1 MRHTQKERI
10 MRSVCARGRRS
21 FSFARSLSASDI
33 ESMMNGE
40 KKSAQIL
47 NLSRASFA
55 LFEREH
61 ECLVAPDHDAPSRV
75 LNRLGFAA
83 FVLDFPDVCRKKEKR
98 RHGGG
103 AKARVSECRF
113 LRERETRSSI
123 PVVVFLALLSSL
135 SFFQKSDFDETAF
148 QIPPR
153 DARARE
159 KERVER
165 ERETTQ

>member
-1 MRHTQKERI
+1 MMR
-10 MRSVCARGRRS
+10 
-21 FSFARSLSASDI
+21 
-33 ESMMNGE
+33 GE
-40 KKSAQIL
+40 KKSAH
-47 NLSRASFA
+47 NFESLSRFFFPA
-55 LFEREH
+55 REGRGMPR
-61 ECLVAPDHDAPSRV
+61 VAPDHDAPSRV
-75 LNRLGFAA
+75 LDRLGFAA

-103 AKARVSECRF
+103 GAKAQKRVSVVFC
-113 LRERETRSSI
+113 ERETRSSI

>member
-1 MRHTQKERI
+1 
-10 MRSVCARGRRS
+10 MRSREAFVFVRAVAFRVGYRIDDEWRKKKCTD
-21 FSFARSLSASDI
+21 FESLS
-33 ESMMNGE
+33 
-40 KKSAQIL
+40 L
-47 NLSRASFA
+47 LFP
-55 LFEREH
+55 FERED

-98 RHGGG
+98 RNGGG
-103 AKARVSECRF
+103 ASARVSVVF
-113 LRERETRSSI
+113 FERETRSSI
-123 PVVVFLALLSSL
+123 PNVVFLALLSSL
-135 SFFQKSDFDETAF
+135 SFFQKSDDETAF

>member
-1 MRHTQKERI
+1 
-10 MRSVCARGRRS
+10 
-21 FSFARSLSASDI
+21 
-33 ESMMNGE
+33 MMNGE

-47 NLSRASFA
+47 NLSLASFS
-55 LFEREH
+55 LFERED

-75 LNRLGFAA
+75 LDRLGFAA

-103 AKARVSECRF
+103 GAKAQKRVSVVF
-113 LRERETRSSI
+113 FERETRSSI

>member
-1 MRHTQKERI
+1 MSVER
-10 MRSVCARGRRS
+10 RRREDTVVVVRKRKSVSVVFC
-21 FSFARSLSASDI
+21 
-33 ESMMNGE
+33 
-40 KKSAQIL
+40 
-47 NLSRASFA
+47 
-55 LFEREH
+55 
-61 ECLVAPDHDAPSRV
+61 
-75 LNRLGFAA
+75 
-83 FVLDFPDVCRKKEKR
+83 
-98 RHGGG
+98 
-103 AKARVSECRF
+103 
-113 LRERETRSSI
+113 ERETRSSI

>member
-1 MRHTQKERI
+1 MP
-10 MRSVCARGRRS
+10 C
-21 FSFARSLSASDI
+21 
-33 ESMMNGE
+33 
-40 KKSAQIL
+40 
-47 NLSRASFA
+47 
-55 LFEREH
+55 
-61 ECLVAPDHDAPSRV
+61 VAPDHDAPSRV

-103 AKARVSECRF
+103 GGAKAQKRVSVVFC
-113 LRERETRSSI
+113 ERETRSSI

>member
-1 MRHTQKERI
+1 MEK
-10 MRSVCARGRRS
+10 
-21 FSFARSLSASDI
+21 
-33 ESMMNGE
+33 

-47 NLSRASFA
+47 NLSLASFS
-55 LFEREH
+55 LFEREDA
-61 ECLVAPDHDAPSRV
+61 CLVAPDHDAPSRV

-103 AKARVSECRF
+103 GAKAQKRVSVVF
-113 LRERETRSSI
+113 FERETRSSI

-135 SFFQKSDFDETAF
+135 SFFQKSDDETAF

-153 DARARE
+153 DARERE
-159 KERVER
+159 EERVER

>member
-1 MRHTQKERI
+1 
-10 MRSVCARGRRS
+10 
-21 FSFARSLSASDI
+21 
-33 ESMMNGE
+33 MMNGE

-47 NLSRASFA
+47 NLSRASFS
-55 LFEREH
+55 LFERED

-103 AKARVSECRF
+103 GAKAQKRVSVVFC
-113 LRERETRSSI
+113 ERETRSSI

>member
-1 MRHTQKERI
+1 
-10 MRSVCARGRRS
+10 MRSREAFVFVRAVAFRVGYRIDDEWRKKKCTDFESLSRFFFPFREGRR
-21 FSFARSLSASDI
+21 F
-33 ESMMNGE
+33 
-40 KKSAQIL
+40 
-47 NLSRASFA
+47 
-55 LFEREH
+55 
-61 ECLVAPDHDAPSRV
+61 CLVAPDHDAPSRV

-103 AKARVSECRF
+103 GGAKAQKRVSVVFC
-113 LRERETRSSI
+113 ERETRSSI

-153 DARARE
+153 DARERG

>member
-1 MRHTQKERI
+1 
-10 MRSVCARGRRS
+10 
-21 FSFARSLSASDI
+21 
-33 ESMMNGE
+33 MMNGE

-55 LFEREH
+55 LFERED

-83 FVLDFPDVCRKKEKR
+83 FVLDFPDVCRKKEKKR

-123 PVVVFLALLSSL
+123 PVIVFLALLSSL
-135 SFFQKSDFDETAF
+135 SFFQKSDDETAF
-148 QIPPR
+148 QIPHAMR
-153 DARARE
+153 ARARE
-159 KERVER
+159 R
-165 ERETTQ
+165 ESRKRKRETQ